1 MWNFRYHC
9 LDRHLRSENASLI
22 NRVRRLARTLHI
34 ATRTEEA
41 YVGWINRF
49 LVFHRDQRGEWVH
62 PLQLGS
68 PEINEFLSHLEV
80 DRKVAVST
88 QNQALSA

>member
-1 MWNFRYHC
+1 
-9 LDRHLRSENASLI
+9 
-22 NRVRRLARTLHI
+22 
-34 ATRTEEA
+34 
-41 YVGWINRF
+41 
-49 LVFHRDQRGEWVH
+49 
-62 PLQLGS
+62 LGS